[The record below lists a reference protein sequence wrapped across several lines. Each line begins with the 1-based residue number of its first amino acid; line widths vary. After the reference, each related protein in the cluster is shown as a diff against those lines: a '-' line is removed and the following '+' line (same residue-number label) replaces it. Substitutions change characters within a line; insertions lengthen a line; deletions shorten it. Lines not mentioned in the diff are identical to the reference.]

1 MIEIPIKARMDD
13 IELDLVVRI
22 RGMQVTFVE
31 SGAPK
36 VVLDDYDVVHPN
48 GTDIDTDLLD
58 DNGEFPLAVEGRIED
73 VILPRRPIP
82 GPGFRPQPK
91 PADGQLTEAAA

>member
-31 SGAPK
+31 SGAPQ
-36 VVLDDYDVVHPN
+36 VALDDYDVVHPN

-58 DNGEFPLAVEGRIED
+58 DHAELTLRVEEQIED

-82 GPGFRPQPK
+82 GPAFRPQPK